1 MGYYMLVA
9 YMAGSPFF
17 HLPPG
22 ARPPLQAPQGFFN
35 RTTRKITLKP
45 EQACAIPLLNVLP
58 RGPGS
63 DRAMVKHVPPT
74 PVPSAEIVVPP
85 APSCDDVK

>member
-17 HLPPG
+17 PLPPRV
-22 ARPPLQAPQGFFN
+22 RPPLQAPQGFFN
-35 RTTRKITLKP
+35 RTRTITLKP

-58 RGPGS
+58 RGPGY
-63 DRAMVKHVPPT
+63 DRGMVKHLPPT
-74 PVPSAEIVVPP
+74 PVPSAEIVSPP

>member
-9 YMAGSPFF
+9 YIAGSPFF
-17 HLPPG
+17 QLPPRV
-22 ARPPLQAPQGFFN
+22 RPPLQAPQGFFN
-35 RTTRKITLKP
+35 RTPKIALKP
-45 EQACAIPLLNVLP
+45 GQACAIPLLNVLP

-63 DRAMVKHVPPT
+63 DRGMVKHVPPA
-74 PVPSAEIVVPP
+74 PVPSPEIVLPP